1 MSNGDRTR
9 DGRIHSPELY
19 QLSYTHQIGASP
31 RNHNKLP
38 LFFKMVKRHRTGD
51 RSAFGRAKR
60 QGGVPE
66 RSAGPSDPQAKSVPG
81 RKNSSI
87 DEPSLAWRTN
97 RSFVF
102 TRCSFLASRTLMP
115 CARKIPSRNCT
126 ALSEDMAPSFPE
138 SYGTREGP
146 QARRSSLLRRIQKD
160 CNPDRKLP
168 RRSFIV

>member
-1 MSNGDRTR
+1 
-9 DGRIHSPELY
+9 
-19 QLSYTHQIGASP
+19 
-31 RNHNKLP
+31 
-38 LFFKMVKRHRTGD
+38 MVKRHRTGD

-66 RSAGPSDPQAKSVPG
+66 RSADHRILKRKAFREGKIRRSTSRALPG
-81 RKNSSI
+81 G
-87 DEPSLAWRTN
+87 TN